1 MKLSRNFISA
11 NTAMCNL
18 TEWVASPYL
27 RKTVTTDKTPIK
39 AELSVC
45 GLGFYRFWLDGEEL
59 TRGHMSPYIS
69 NPDDVMDY
77 DVYDITDKFASG
89 KHVLGFQLGNGMQN
103 CFGGYV
109 WDFEKAAWRSAPK
122 LAICLVLTY
131 EKEMNRGVKLSGVK
145 KIRIHDLR
153 HSHVSLLIELGFSAK
168 EIAERLG
175 HENIETTLNTYSHL
189 YPNKQEKMANRLDA
203 FYQESLEERKINNG
217 TL

>member
-1 MKLSRNFISA
+1 MKLSRSFISA

-69 NPDDVMDY
+69 NPDDIMDY

-122 LAICLVLTY
+122 LAVCLTLTY
-131 EKEMNRGVKLSGVK
+131 EDGTTEEYEADESFVWAPSPV
-145 KIRIHDLR
+145 IYDDLR
-153 HSHVSLLIELGFSAK
+153 QGEC
-168 EIAERLG
+168 
-175 HENIETTLNTYSHL
+175 
-189 YPNKQEKMANRLDA
+189 
-203 FYQESLEERKINNG
+203 
-217 TL
+217 